1 MGGFVVRE
9 EDREF
14 VKVEWGRTKKMIGPE
29 STGSTFIRV
38 NTTEYGAGIAHSMH
52 RHPNQ
57 EEVIFV
63 LEGEGISRTK
73 DGDKPICAGSFVFI
87 PADTDH
93 ETINL
98 QKERPMKAII
108 MKAPPDEGKVR

>member
-1 MGGFVVRE
+1 MGGFVARE

-14 VKVEWGRTKKMIGPE
+14 VKVEWGRTKKIIGPE
-29 STGSTFIRV
+29 NTGSQFLRV
-38 NTTEYGAGIAHSMH
+38 NTTEYAAGIAHSMH

-63 LEGEGISRTK
+63 LDGEGISRTR
-73 DGDKPICAGSFVFI
+73 DGDKPIRAGSFVFI

-98 QKERPMKAII
+98 QKDKPMKAII
-108 MKAPPDEGKVR
+108 MKSPPEEGKGR